1 VTRKA
6 ALALFAA
13 LLSAAGPALASSLE
27 VLGTARVNNATQTLT
42 FRIAR
47 HQSRVS
53 EVRLRSGSLTA
64 HFLIM
69 EIAFA
74 DGSRQRMTLDAIV
87 SPGHQTPAFPVD
99 PARAISEI
107 SVAKRPGLMPGET
120 AIQLLGKVE
129 R

>member
-1 VTRKA
+1 MRKA
-6 ALALFAA
+6 ALALLFAW
-13 LLSAAGPALASSLE
+13 LSVAGPALAASLE
-27 VLGTARVNNATQTLT
+27 VLGAARTNSATQTLT

-47 HQSRVS
+47 HPSRVS
-53 EVRLRSGSLTA
+53 EVRLRSGSLSA
-64 HFLIM
+64 HFLVM

-74 DGSRQRMTLDAIV
+74 DGGRQRMTLDAIV
-87 SPGHQTPAFPVD
+87 PPGHQTPAFPVD